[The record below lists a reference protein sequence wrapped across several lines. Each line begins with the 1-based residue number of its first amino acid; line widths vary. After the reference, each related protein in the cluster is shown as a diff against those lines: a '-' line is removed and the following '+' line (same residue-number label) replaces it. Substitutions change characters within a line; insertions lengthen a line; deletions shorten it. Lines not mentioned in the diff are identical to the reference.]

1 MLVGMALLAVLL
13 HARWAGVLL
22 MGLALFYTFY
32 YTARGGSPVL
42 GTFMTI
48 GLTLVVTVGS
58 ANSQLLATLVQTVA
72 VCAAV
77 GLAFVW
83 LAHLLVPDPPR
94 NPGIKPMKPP
104 APPIAVLPEARRLAL
119 RSLFV
124 VFPLALVFLFM
135 AGSAAY
141 TVVMIKVASMG
152 QEATSTGS
160 RALGQSLLESTLWGG
175 LAAVIAWFGLSVWP
189 SLTLYTLLF
198 GLAGLCFGRG
208 IFQGP
213 AVGPKFSMWSY
224 AYLTMLI
231 ILAPA
236 VLDTPISDGAG
247 AAFWTRF
254 LLIMLVAVYG
264 TVTVTIFDAFWPQ
277 ADGAAEW
284 SDPSTQASG

>member
-1 MLVGMALLAVLL
+1 
-13 HARWAGVLL
+13 
-22 MGLALFYTFY
+22 
-32 YTARGGSPVL
+32 
-42 GTFMTI
+42 
-48 GLTLVVTVGS
+48 
-58 ANSQLLATLVQTVA
+58 
-72 VCAAV
+72 
-77 GLAFVW
+77 
-83 LAHLLVPDPPR
+83 
-94 NPGIKPMKPP
+94 
-104 APPIAVLPEARRLAL
+104 
-119 RSLFV
+119 
-124 VFPLALVFLFM
+124 
-135 AGSAAY
+135 
-141 TVVMIKVASMG
+141 MIKVASMG